1 MEFKAEQ
8 SSLHGL
14 KGVGFTVNL
23 EQNTAYADSQLVRI
37 TEIRKSGREVL
48 RKSNLHLYSNEQVR
62 KSIRVPVLYLHI
74 NMLSTK
80 NGIIS
85 FSVSANLL
93 QPVKLVLHNNKQIT
107 ATTWQDS
114 EVGLAGYNNIS
125 VIKRAAMGLIKSFI
139 DAYNEA
145 N

>member
-1 MEFKAEQ
+1 MELKAEQ

-37 TEIRKSGREVL
+37 TEIRKSGRDVL

-74 NMLSTK
+74 NMLSTR

-85 FSVSANLL
+85 FSVSANLI
-93 QPVKLVLHNNKQIT
+93 QPVKLLLHNDKKIT